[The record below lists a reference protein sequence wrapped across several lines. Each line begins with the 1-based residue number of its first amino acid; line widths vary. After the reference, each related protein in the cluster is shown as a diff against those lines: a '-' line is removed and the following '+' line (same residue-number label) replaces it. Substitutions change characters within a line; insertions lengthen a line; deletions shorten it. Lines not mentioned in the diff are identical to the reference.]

1 MSVPRPIPVVDPPEA
16 RAPALRAA
24 GPRSA
29 WLALTLACLTLLSAW
44 VLRLPALDEAQIR
57 AQQAAPAGEVPAPE
71 SGHLRRHREGR
82 RGKGRRSAPPTA
94 PPAGAP

>member
-1 MSVPRPIPVVDPPEA
+1 MSASSSTPPLDPPEA
-16 RAPALRAA
+16 RAPALWAA
-24 GPRSA
+24 GPWSA

-82 RGKGRRSAPPTA
+82 RGKGRRSAPSTA
-94 PPAGAP
+94 PPGGAP